1 MKIHVCVS
9 PHNVLNS
16 SNTRTNLASQR
27 LLSSLLVLVLTLA
40 TIPSTISTPLFTL
53 LDKKNKCDNNDWV
66 DIKGGVS
73 KNVDDVEACK
83 AICSDNIKC
92 VAITFWRRDKYCSVH
107 SRLCDNP
114 GDFAT
119 GRQVFRV
126 TRAVTTTTT
135 APAQQTGTSPRGL
148 TSVCAVT
155 IDKGGKWLG
164 TWCSFCFFPCSRTCL
179 AKFAFL

>member
-53 LDKKNKCDNNDWV
+53 LDKKNNCDKDWD
-66 DIKGGVS
+66 DINGGVS
-73 KNVDDVEACK
+73 KKVDDVEACK
-83 AICSDNIKC
+83 DICADNINC
-92 VAITFWRRDKYCSVH
+92 VAITFWTKAKYCSVH

-114 GDFAT
+114 GSFAT

-126 TRAVTTTTT
+126 NCEVTFW
-135 APAQQTGTSPRGL
+135 AEDEGN
-148 TSVCAVT
+148 CAVSVGVVT
-155 IDKGGKWLG
+155 NASIDTVNTLALAHVHLHLG
-164 TWCSFCFFPCSRTCL
+164 
-179 AKFAFL
+179 